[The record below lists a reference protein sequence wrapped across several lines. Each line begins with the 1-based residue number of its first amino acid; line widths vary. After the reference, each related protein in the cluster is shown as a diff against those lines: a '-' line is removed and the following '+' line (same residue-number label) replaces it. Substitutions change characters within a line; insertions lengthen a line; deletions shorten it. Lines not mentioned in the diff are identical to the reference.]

1 MGLILPETQR
11 LMVQKIN
18 TPLLSLKNTGVPF
31 HILVVPSLQ
40 FLIDSEFTI
49 DDFKETN
56 SSLFTLNAHL
66 RLGLKF
72 DKFDI
77 DIRWERWITN
87 SESKYRNDFQDA
99 ELTFDSRTEQ
109 FILSVTYRFG
119 KVNFIK

>member
-1 MGLILPETQR
+1 
-11 LMVQKIN
+11 MVQKIN
-18 TPLLSLKNTGVPF
+18 IPLLSLKNTGVPF

-40 FLIDSEFTI
+40 FLVDSEFTM

-87 SESKYRNDFQDA
+87 SESKCRTDFQDT
-99 ELTFDSRTEQ
+99 ELTFDSRTNQ
-109 FILSVTYRFG
+109 FILSVAYRFG
-119 KVNFIK
+119 KVNFIM